1 MMMLFVLVV
10 LGTVVEGVK
19 EGVLVFENDDSH
31 CYRIPSVVQTD
42 DGTIVALAESRDG
55 SCSDGNAR
63 SIAVKTSSD
72 GGQTF
77 SSNVTLAVGNS
88 TYWVGNPAALYMRSG
103 RIVLVYV
110 KHDKGCT
117 GDCGTGNG
125 VVFSDDNGKTW
136 SEPLDISQDFGVAS
150 GSMPGPGTALQ
161 TDTGRIMVISHQG
174 AYVGDR
180 ISYSDDDGV
189 SWHTTKTVMKGM
201 DEAALT
207 QLQNGSILANMRHR
221 EAAKL
226 GRAVSISNDNG
237 ESFGPISYD
246 ATLISPVCQA
256 SIVTFS
262 NVTYFSNPASKTSR
276 SHLTIRKSH
285 DSTASWDSE
294 TFLIDE
300 GPSFG
305 YTCLVA
311 GELVHVSDHG
321 GVLYEA
327 AGSTIKFQAFP
338 LDFSVG
344 LDEK

>member
-1 MMMLFVLVV
+1 MMMMIYVLFVGLLTVRV
-10 LGTVVEGVK
+10 EGKGTV
-19 EGVLVFENDDSH
+19 VFENDHAH
-31 CYRIPSVVQTD
+31 CYRIPSVVQTR
-42 DGTIVALAESRDG
+42 DGTIVAMAESRDG

-63 SIAVKTSSD
+63 AIAVKISSD

-77 SSNVTLAVGNS
+77 SSNVTLAVGNES
-88 TYWVGNPAALYMRSG
+88 FWVGNPATVYTESG

-110 KHDKGCT
+110 KHGKDCT
-117 GDCGTGNG
+117 GGCGTGNG

-136 SEPLDISQDFGVAS
+136 SEHLDISQEFGVAS
-150 GSMPGPGTALQ
+150 GAMPGPGTALQ
-161 TDTGRIMVISHQG
+161 TDTGRVMVISHQG
-174 AYVGDR
+174 PYVADR

-189 SWHTTKTVMKGM
+189 TWHTTNTSTKSM

-221 EAAKL
+221 ESSKL
-226 GRAVSISNDNG
+226 GRAISISNDNG

-246 ATLISPVCQA
+246 SRLISPVCQA

-276 SHLTIRKSH
+276 SDLTIRKST
-285 DSTASWDSE
+285 DSTATWD
-294 TFLIDE
+294 TQTYLIDE

-305 YTCLVA
+305 YTCLVT
-311 GELVHVSDHG
+311 GELVHVPGHG

-327 AGSTIKFQAFP
+327 AGSTINFQAFP
-338 LDFSVG
+338 LDLS
-344 LDEK
+344 